1 MREKPENARARMRVW
16 YERNRELKKRRER
29 EAYAAMTPTQKV
41 RKIALITQRRRR
53 VTAER
58 LREELNGPQG

>member
-1 MREKPENARARMRVW
+1 MRVW